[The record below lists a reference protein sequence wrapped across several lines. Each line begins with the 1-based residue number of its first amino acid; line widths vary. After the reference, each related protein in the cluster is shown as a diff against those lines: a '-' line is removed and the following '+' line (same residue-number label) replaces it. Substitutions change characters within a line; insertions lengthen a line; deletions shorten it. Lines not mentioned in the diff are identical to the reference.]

1 MPKRAEDVWAEVPE
15 ETDVVYRE
23 FEGNLWLV
31 IFRNLDGKTMLT
43 VKSEKEPDVSKEET
57 LIAMGFDTEK
67 YNGNYNVNI
76 YSVDVNGALDLDKPR
91 VVNMDGED
99 DE

>member
-1 MPKRAEDVWAEVPE
+1 MPKKAEWVEVPE

-31 IFRNLDGKTMLT
+31 VFRNLDGKTLLT

-57 LIAMGFDTEK
+57 LLAMGFDTK
-67 YNGNYNVNI
+67 RHNGKYNVNI
-76 YSVDVNGALDLDKPR
+76 YSVDVNGALDLDK
-91 VVNMDGED
+91 VKVEIMDMD
-99 DE
+99 